1 MARTID
7 NLGLDISNRY
17 AEDREL
23 FDESFIKDAR
33 SVTSQTSVTTTTP
46 SHLPEFDLLFDLGK
60 RKASWATF
68 LAPPLYTASR
78 RRLFAE
84 QVIPQLGTPD
94 KQEAQVQRV
103 EAIGDEEK
111 KKRQHALPTEI
122 EEVEQEKQILLK
134 LLSNLHIFDQ
144 LLIDINSRRAQYQKG

>member
-23 FDESFIKDAR
+23 FDESYIRDSR
-33 SVTSQTSVTTTTP
+33 SAAAQTSVTTTTP
-46 SHLPEFDLLFDLGK
+46 SHLPELDVLLDLGRAK
-60 RKASWATF
+60 SSWALF
-68 LAPPLYTASR
+68 YAPPHYSASR

-84 QVIPQLGTPD
+84 QVIPQLGSPD
-94 KQEAQVQRV
+94 KQETQLQRV
-103 EAIGDEEK
+103 EAFGDEEK
-111 KKRQHALPTEI
+111 KRQTLPTEV
-122 EEVEQEKQILLK
+122 EKVEQEKQILLK
-134 LLSNLHIFDQ
+134 LLGNLHTFDQ